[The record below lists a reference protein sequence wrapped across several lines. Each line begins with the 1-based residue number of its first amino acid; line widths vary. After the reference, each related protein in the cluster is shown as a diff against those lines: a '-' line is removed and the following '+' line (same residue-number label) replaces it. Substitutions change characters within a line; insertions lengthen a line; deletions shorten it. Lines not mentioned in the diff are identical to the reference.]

1 MAGRRRAGPE
11 RGPKA
16 RLKESFMPLPAL
28 RAAWPFLRYVCAE
41 KRPRHGCGP
50 IKQYNNVFGKRH
62 DYSCRFSVQGTNIL
76 HLMPCFCLSTRN
88 AKLSTSGSL
97 FSSAHRLSIRVS
109 KFADSSTALS
119 ISTSTQFSSIDYKI
133 HAMACQEMPTPVA
146 YHAFSHS

>member
-1 MAGRRRAGPE
+1 MRPARASCPARKSLSSTPRGCPAADAAGKNSEPQ
-11 RGPKA
+11 P
-16 RLKESFMPLPAL
+16 KESTQ
-28 RAAWPFLRYVCAE
+28 
-41 KRPRHGCGP
+41 GCGP